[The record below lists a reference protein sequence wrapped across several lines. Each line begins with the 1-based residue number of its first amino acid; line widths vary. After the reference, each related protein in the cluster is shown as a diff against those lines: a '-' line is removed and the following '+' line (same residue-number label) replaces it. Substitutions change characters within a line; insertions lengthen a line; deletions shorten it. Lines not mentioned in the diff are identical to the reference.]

1 MFCAPSYPFLNQEMP
16 FFFFFVGGQSGGL
29 LSKNSDLQTLLML
42 LMCVESEQI
51 IWCRHGAAEGD
62 HTWERYGNEG

>member
-16 FFFFFVGGQSGGL
+16 FFWGGGQSGGL

>member
-1 MFCAPSYPFLNQEMP
+1 M
-16 FFFFFVGGQSGGL
+16 GGQSGGL
-29 LSKNSDLQTLLML
+29 LSKNSDLQILLML

-62 HTWERYGNEG
+62 HTWERYGNEGGTNVSSSD